1 MRRVTLQVLRTARRA
16 PIRKF
21 LLSTASR
28 LSVPYQAFSTNS
40 VFARTRKHGTSQVIA
55 ASMQLPRYSVTALAV
70 AVGGGVWYYQSGRE
84 HQARGLVQNSSV
96 SDVTGVHSPSGGD
109 IFSIAG
115 IPGLSGQ
122 GQGSVDVE
130 NRLPPSART
139 VIVDDDQFY
148 IAELQEDQPLSKEA
162 ESQSRQVLG
171 MLNPEQATQKLRR
184 SEESYLVGRG
194 RGVVRYD
201 TVQLPSNNPIEDDHR
216 EKIVEVP
223 QSVTPAQDGLSSS
236 DWMFWGVFDG
246 HR

>member
-1 MRRVTLQVLRTARRA
+1 
-16 PIRKF
+16 
-21 LLSTASR
+21 
-28 LSVPYQAFSTNS
+28 
-40 VFARTRKHGTSQVIA
+40 
-55 ASMQLPRYSVTALAV
+55 MQLPRYSVTALAV

-84 HQARGLVQNSSV
+84 HQARGLVQNSSAA
-96 SDVTGVHSPSGGD
+96 DVIGGHSQPGGD
-109 IFSIAG
+109 ILSKAG

-122 GQGSVDVE
+122 DQGSVNIE
-130 NRLPPSART
+130 NKLPPSERI
-139 VIVDDDQFY
+139 VIVDDDQFF
-148 IAELQEDQPLSKEA
+148 ISEIQEDQPLQKEV
-162 ESQSRQVLG
+162 ESQSHQVLG

-223 QSVTPAQDGLSSS
+223 QSVTPAQSGLPSS

>member
-1 MRRVTLQVLRTARRA
+1 MRRATLQVIRTARRA

-28 LSVPYQAFSTNS
+28 LSAPYQAFSTNS
-40 VFARTRKHGTSQVIA
+40 VFARTRKHAPSQVIA

-70 AVGGGVWYYQSGRE
+70 AVGGGIWYYQSGRDR
-84 HQARGLVQNSSV
+84 QARALVQNSTP
-96 SDVTGVHSPSGGD
+96 SDASGGHPLQGVD
-109 IFSIAG
+109 IFSKPG

-122 GQGSVDVE
+122 GQGSVNIEDSL
-130 NRLPPSART
+130 LPSERT
-139 VIVDDDQFY
+139 LIVDGDQFY
-148 IAELQEDQPLSKEA
+148 ITEIQEDQPLSKEV
-162 ESQSRQVLG
+162 ESQSHQVLG
-171 MLNPEQATQKLRR
+171 MLSPEQATQKLRH

-216 EKIVEVP
+216 EKIVEVS
-223 QSVTPAQDGLSSS
+223 QSVTPAQNGLSSS

>member
-1 MRRVTLQVLRTARRA
+1 MRRATLHVIRTARRA

-21 LLSTASR
+21 LLSTVSR
-28 LSVPYQAFSTNS
+28 LSAPYQVFSTSS
-40 VFARTRKHGTSQVIA
+40 VFARTRKHGPSQVIT

-70 AVGGGVWYYQSGRE
+70 AVGGGVWYYQSGRDQ
-84 HQARGLVQNSSV
+84 QARGLVQNSSA
-96 SDVTGVHSPSGGD
+96 SDVSGGHSLPGGD
-109 IFSIAG
+109 IFSKTD

-122 GQGSVDVE
+122 GQGSGKIEDTLSSSERTLVVDG
-130 NRLPPSART
+130 
-139 VIVDDDQFY
+139 DQFY
-148 IAELQEDQPLSKEA
+148 ITEIQEDQPLLKEV
-162 ESQSRQVLG
+162 ESQSHQVLG
-171 MLNPEQATQKLRR
+171 MLSPEQATQKLRR

-223 QSVTPAQDGLSSS
+223 QSVTPAQNGLPSS

-246 HR
+246 HG

>member
-40 VFARTRKHGTSQVIA
+40 VFTRTRKHGPSQVIA

-84 HQARGLVQNSSV
+84 RQARGLVQNASV
-96 SDVTGVHSPSGGD
+96 SDVAGGHSPLGGD
-109 IFSIAG
+109 IFSKTA
-115 IPGLSGQ
+115 IPGVSQ
-122 GQGSVDVE
+122 QSYDSFDIE
-130 NRLPPSART
+130 NKLPPSART
-139 VIVDDDQFY
+139 LTVDNEQSY
-148 IAELQEDQPLSKEA
+148 IAELQAELPLSKEA
-162 ESQSRQVLG
+162 EYQSHQVLG
-171 MLNPEQATQKLRR
+171 MLNPEQVTQKLRR
-184 SEESYLVGRG
+184 TEESYLVGRG

-201 TVQLPSNNPIEDDHR
+201 VVQLPSNNPIEDDHR

-223 QSVTPAQDGLSSS
+223 QSVTPAPEGLSSS